1 MTRITAISGSL
12 RSASFNTS
20 LLRAAAELSSYHNQV
35 GPVGHGS
42 FGGNAAILSFTI
54 FVMEQLD
61 YMSDTRMCYLLQPK
75 KQLSHLNEA
84 YLGRFG
90 CPKNRLLKR
99 ILASIL

>member
-1 MTRITAISGSL
+1 
-12 RSASFNTS
+12 
-20 LLRAAAELSSYHNQV
+20 
-35 GPVGHGS
+35 
-42 FGGNAAILSFTI
+42 
-54 FVMEQLD
+54 MEQLD

-99 ILASIL
+99 ILASILSKILMERISPQRLLTGELHVFSPGFYKAQR